1 MHTNSHT
8 NSLIPASQQQVKE
21 THMSHF
27 IFMLTKQDATVYD
40 AAAVYARVSN
50 SALRYVGFKD
60 IGLPLSEL
68 ADLTRAMKSDGKR
81 VMLEVVSSSLESELQ
96 SIEAGVRI
104 GVDYVLGGRHAEE
117 AVRIL
122 RGTGIRYFPFAGRTE
137 GHPTR
142 LLGDITEI
150 VDDAQRLAK
159 MPGVHGLDLLAYR
172 FSGDAQALT
181 RAVVKAV
188 QVPVIAAGS
197 INSNERVQAMRET
210 GVWAFT
216 VGSAVFDGSF
226 LAEPVSQQI
235 ETILNLE
242 GVSA

>member
-1 MHTNSHT
+1 
-8 NSLIPASQQQVKE
+8 
-21 THMSHF
+21 MSHF
-27 IFMLTKQDATVYD
+27 IFMLTKQDATVQD
-40 AAAVYARVSN
+40 AAAVYAKLSN

-60 IGLPLSEL
+60 IGLPLNEL
-68 ADLTRAMKSDGKR
+68 ADLTRAMKRDGKQ

-117 AVRIL
+117 AVGIL

-150 VDDAQRLAK
+150 VDDAQRLAQL
-159 MPGVHGLDLLAYR
+159 PGVHGLDLLAYR
-172 FSGDAQALT
+172 FSGDAPALVT
-181 RAVVKAV
+181 AVVKAV

-197 INSNERVQAMRET
+197 IDSVQRVQAMRNA

-226 LAEPVSQQI
+226 LSEPVPQQI